1 MGIGVVENTL
11 KQPNPRSPSQEKSR
25 MQADFSLLKLETDMT
40 RIPNAKIFDK
50 KSQDIKLTEP
60 TFVKISDLYLAPSKI
75 SGGVSNIFKPDDNRT
90 DLEKSREAK
99 VQKASKKNLVRL
111 ADMVM
116 EQQKNISTRIMDPQF
131 KIIMNKQGI

>member
-1 MGIGVVENTL
+1 
-11 KQPNPRSPSQEKSR
+11 
-25 MQADFSLLKLETDMT
+25 MT